1 MAANKSNSKYSGL
14 SMIEVSFLLG
24 KSEVGSSGLVL
35 VLSVRD
41 WAPPVLL
48 LHCVWPRSLVHLMV
62 IDGCSGSSNQIQQQ
76 VSQVKDEEGQRH
88 ILALFSGKFLDTT
101 SSTSAYFL
109 LARTYSHGYTQLRE
123 SLGRA
128 IFIRRDQTRFLF
140 TTYVL
145 PTNGIHWLVKLQY
158 IVSLPLS
165 QP

>member
-41 WAPPVLL
+41 LGSLCPAAPLCVASFLSAPHGHRRLL
-48 LHCVWPRSLVHLMV
+48 QL
-62 IDGCSGSSNQIQQQ
+62 SNQIQQQ